1 MRKGLWVYLQAFSVV
16 PVCTATVPIILWMSA
31 NTKCTFPNLMV
42 MVLLP
47 RFGDVLSSADL
58 PSWKQA
64 KCGPGT
70 AGQLFT
76 SPTSNKELLNTVN
89 KASVRPTTVSS
100 TTKGKLFQFHL
111 IFSTFFYH
119 DHVFTMGHRGNFKSW
134 NAFDYLVNTRV

>member
-1 MRKGLWVYLQAFSVV
+1 
-16 PVCTATVPIILWMSA
+16 MSA
-31 NTKCTFPNLMV
+31 NAKCTFPNLMV
-42 MVLLP
+42 IVLLP
-47 RFGDVLSSADL
+47 RFEDVLSSADL
-58 PSWKQA
+58 SSWKQA
-64 KCGPGT
+64 KGGPGT

-76 SPTSNKELLNTVN
+76 SSKELPNTVN
-89 KASVRPTTVSS
+89 TVSARPTTVPPKASSS